1 MTLVSVFPLAKPLTA
16 IQLRQIFEAVPAG
29 FPSPA
34 QDYDDGPLDLLQKLI
49 DDENATTAARAIGE
63 AMIDAG
69 IHDGDVALVDT
80 SKEPHDGDIVFAILD
95 GEFSMR
101 RLARQRG
108 TWALRA
114 EGPSWPDV
122 VVDELST
129 LTIIGVVTVSFRF
142 HRAQPPGANEGP
154 LNLHA
159 LLIDDEVATFAVRVA
174 GSSMIDAGIYD
185 GDVALIDRSKI
196 PRDQDVVVAY
206 VDGDFT
212 IKRLVQQGDSW
223 ALRAENA
230 DWPDVVVDELSTL
243 SVFGV
248 VTVSC
253 RFHRPRP

>member
-1 MTLVSVFPLAKPLTA
+1 MSVVSVFPLADPLTA
-16 IQLRQIFEAVPAG
+16 LQLRQIFEAVPAG

-34 QDYDDGPLDLLQKLI
+34 QDYDDGPLDLLQVLI
-49 DDENATTAARAIGE
+49 DDEAATTATRAVGNV
-63 AMIDAG
+63 MFGAG

-80 SKEPHDGDIVFAILD
+80 SKEPHDGDVVFAILD

-101 RLARQRG
+101 RLMRRQG
-108 TWALRA
+108 TWTLRA
-114 EGPSWPDV
+114 EGPGWPDI

-129 LTIIGVVTVSFRF
+129 LTIVGVVTVSFRF
-142 HRAQPPGANEGP
+142 HRPRTPAFDEGA
-154 LNLHA
+154 LNLHP
-159 LLIDDEVATFAVRVA
+159 LLIDDEVATFVVRVA

-185 GDVALIDRSKI
+185 GDVALVDRSKR

-212 IKRLVQQGDSW
+212 IKRLIQQGDSW

-230 DWPDVVVDELSTL
+230 EWPDVVVDELSTL

-253 RFHRPRP
+253 RFHRPRR